1 MFHRTLLGPQLSP
14 HFSTSF
20 PALAPGSSA
29 APLLLYAS
37 MGPSTAT
44 LQGGLCFGQ
53 LAEQSPLTR
62 RNPQRSQP
70 VAVVYTAVQGGFQIR
85 GTETS
90 AQVRHQGSSLRSHL
104 SAVATPPSWAAE
116 KYWASAGLSARYFSS
131 LLALR
136 CCFSW
141 TRHRGKRERVC
152 SHFGSSRRPT
162 LWLEFPLT
170 FSPFKV
176 CLCRGDQR
184 VLSVSMVPDASNVSK
199 DGWSSVPYG
208 WTCGHS
214 SHERLWFSSKCYRRC
229 GAPEPN
235 GSPSAPLAAAKAPRR
250 DRKRGTRP
258 MSKPSTL
265 PEVNLAKVLDELKE
279 NEHFQCSEE
288 LAMQAKV
295 EQAWEAEKHQ
305 KLQSAQFPRPS
316 KTARLRWRRRKAA
329 AEAGGGG
336 KAKSCTNYKWK
347 LTS

>member
-1 MFHRTLLGPQLSP
+1 MLWPVGRAEPSHQEEP
-14 HFSTSF
+14 
-20 PALAPGSSA
+20 PALTARCCCVHRRPGRFSNSGHRNVGPGTPPGLLTA
-29 APLLLYAS
+29 LTPLCC
-37 MGPSTAT
+37 GH
-44 LQGGLCFGQ
+44 
-53 LAEQSPLTR
+53 
-62 RNPQRSQP
+62 
-70 VAVVYTAVQGGFQIR
+70 TAVLGGREILGFCWLER
-85 GTETS
+85 EVFFFAVGT
-90 AQVRHQGSSLRSHL
+90 
-104 SAVATPPSWAAE
+104 
-116 KYWASAGLSARYFSS
+116 S
-131 LLALR
+131 LLFLMDP
-136 CCFSW
+136 SS
-141 TRHRGKRERVC
+141 GQERERVC